1 VLSTRIIQEWQVNEA
16 AGLQYMIFAAGSAFY
31 GVQFAVLHRRRE
43 VWRRA
48 SWAAIQRHL
57 STELLFFYVVFTGS
71 PPVSEPSSPHPSTL
85 AQLPC
90 AHPRAEIRS
99 GLTLSSKRSRG
110 PILPPLHRS
119 RPTRDFIKAKP

>member
-71 PPVSEPSSPHPSTL
+71 GERAIQPTPQHASP
-85 AQLPC
+85 A
-90 AHPRAEIRS
+90 AMRASAR
-99 GLTLSSKRSRG
+99 
-110 PILPPLHRS
+110 
-119 RPTRDFIKAKP
+119 